1 MFTRLAAGFKMTSLA
16 AYKSMA
22 GIENKR
28 GRPLLV
34 DCDRSTLQSDR
45 HEADSLSVMHRGAT
59 DQPSLKSGS
68 KRQSIAPIRKAPN
81 GALHS
86 NQRAR
91 ENYFL
96 AAGFATFF
104 GAAAFGAIFALG
116 ATGAGV
122 DAAGTA
128 FSAAR

>member
-1 MFTRLAAGFKMTSLA
+1 MTAADFYA
-16 AYKSMA
+16 KSTTA
-22 GIENKR
+22 IDNKR
-28 GRPLLV
+28 GRLQLV
-34 DCDRSTLQSDR
+34 ECDLSAFQSDS
-45 HEADSLSVMHRGAT
+45 HEADSQSVMRRGAT
-59 DQPSLKSGS
+59 DRPSLKSGS

-81 GALHS
+81 GALLS
-86 NQRAR
+86 NQSAR

-96 AAGFATFF
+96 AVGFATFF
-104 GAAAFGAIFALG
+104 GAAAFGAVFALG